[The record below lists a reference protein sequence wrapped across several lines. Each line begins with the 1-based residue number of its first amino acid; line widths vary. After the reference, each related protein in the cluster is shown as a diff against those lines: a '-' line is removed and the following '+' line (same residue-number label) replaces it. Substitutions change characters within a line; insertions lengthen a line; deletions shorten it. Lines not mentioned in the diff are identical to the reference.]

1 MRFFGKGSFKRKK
14 AGTMNG
20 LERDYATRLMKL
32 EHQGEIEKYWFE
44 SFKIRLADKTWFTP
58 DFLVLT
64 KEGFLEF
71 HETKGFMLDDANV
84 KLKVA
89 AESWPFK
96 FILVKKLKGNWEFK
110 EI

>member
-1 MRFFGKGSFKRKK
+1 MRYFGKGRFKQKK

-20 LERDYATRLMKL
+20 LEAGYARYLTELQ
-32 EHQGEIEKYWFE
+32 HTGVIEKYWFE

-64 KEGFLEF
+64 ADGFLEF
-71 HETKGFMLDDANV
+71 HETKGFMFEDANV

-96 FILVKKLKGNWEFK
+96 FILVKKLKGQWEFK